1 MIIRQLLLKIKLFA
15 RRSLGSQLPLCT
27 VSIHRMNYLVGRW
40 KLLFYHLLSKATF
53 SLSESLLLLFFFLFP
68 LTLQY
73 PSYFIVLSF
82 TFSFWKDTFSRGNPY
97 LFSLCPWTN
106 HSSLSLSLSLS
117 LYLFLLIFLPYF
129 LSDFIAFS
137 LFLFSCQSCRSVS
150 LSFLYRLHFFVFHSR
165 PLFLSLSPHAAF
177 MRGWACE

>member
-106 HSSLSLSLSLS
+106 HSSLSLSLSL
-117 LYLFLLIFLPYF
+117 YLFLLIFLPYF
-129 LSDFIAFS
+129 LSDFI
-137 LFLFSCQSCRSVS
+137 
-150 LSFLYRLHFFVFHSR
+150 HFFVFHSR

>member
-1 MIIRQLLLKIKLFA
+1 
-15 RRSLGSQLPLCT
+15 
-27 VSIHRMNYLVGRW
+27 MNYLVGRW

-117 LYLFLLIFLPYF
+117 VLISTYFPTLLSIWFHCFLFI
-129 LSDFIAFS
+129 S
-137 LFLFSCQSCRSVS
+137 LFLSILSVC
-150 LSFLYRLHFFVFHSR
+150 LS
-165 PLFLSLSPHAAF
+165 FLSLSSSLLCFPFTASISF
-177 MRGWACE
+177 SLSPRGLYAWLSMWVNRYTAS